1 MKLSSSSLLT
11 RAGLLE
17 VWWRFSNMKEE
28 SEAGSSS
35 SGREDWD
42 LGILGGRTEYL
53 LNTDLVLHTS
63 NTFFCSKSLTNII
76 SLWNFFIHFI
86 HFHFL

>member
-1 MKLSSSSLLT
+1 
-11 RAGLLE
+11 
-17 VWWRFSNMKEE
+17 MKEE

-42 LGILGGRTEYL
+42 LGILGGRAEYL

-76 SLWNFFIHFI
+76 SLWNFLYILYIFTFYDYNINTI
-86 HFHFL
+86 IIEELELL